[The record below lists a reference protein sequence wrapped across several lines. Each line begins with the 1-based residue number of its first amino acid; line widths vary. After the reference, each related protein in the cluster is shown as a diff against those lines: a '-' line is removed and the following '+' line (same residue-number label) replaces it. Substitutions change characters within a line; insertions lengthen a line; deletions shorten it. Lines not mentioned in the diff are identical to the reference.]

1 MNAMHAKWIILL
13 FILIRPSLGEIAN
26 DNSVDD
32 YVGEDYEEDDYDYDL
47 NEILNETEPPTTSST
62 TTPAPTTRFSSRTKA
77 TTQRIPKLLGG
88 TFQDTPNY
96 VCPEECNCNFD
107 FTYINCSMR
116 NLEHV
121 PYALPHVVEKLD
133 LSSNV
138 IKKLEQGDFSSCRNL
153 KELILDNNPLGSV
166 DFTKISGLEK
176 LEYLSLV
183 NNHLSQIDRN
193 AFSSLYALRTLNL
206 SHNPIAI
213 SASSSSHSFLNQP
226 NLQELSLNKCKVH
239 GINANTF
246 SNLTRL
252 TALDLGNNEF
262 DEQIDIKVFEPMKDL
277 VKLKLPELEENT
289 IRELCKLL
297 TSIDIISFPKFDI
310 SCFELESDS
319 SFDDSIISRQSS
331 EGDDN
336 GMPSTDDKDGL
347 KSFASRDD
355 SSNADNKNGEKSIKS
370 EQESVPKR
378 RRPPSAM
385 EPTQRNR
392 TLSDSLSNGTTPAI
406 NQQTDDSGDEE
417 EYKVAISSQ
426 TINHILIGIIIVA
439 VAGIIIGIICRRDI
453 CGVKTK
459 MCRTRRP
466 PPTDQ
471 VRPAEEIPLNKV

>member
-1 MNAMHAKWIILL
+1 MNAIHAKWIILL

-26 DNSVDD
+26 DNGVDD
-32 YVGEDYEEDDYDYDL
+32 YVGENYEEDDYDYDL

-153 KELILDNNPLGSV
+153 KELILDNNPLGTV
-166 DFTKISGLEK
+166 DFT
-176 LEYLSLV
+176 
-183 NNHLSQIDRN
+183 
-193 AFSSLYALRTLNL
+193 
-206 SHNPIAI
+206 
-213 SASSSSHSFLNQP
+213 
-226 NLQELSLNKCKVH
+226 
-239 GINANTF
+239 
-246 SNLTRL
+246 
-252 TALDLGNNEF
+252 
-262 DEQIDIKVFEPMKDL
+262 QIDIKVFEPMKDL

-319 SFDDSIISRQSS
+319 SFDDSIIPRQSS

-347 KSFASRDD
+347 KSFASRDN